1 MFEAKV
7 NKGNVTLSNIHGKKG
22 ILMTEAVC
30 VVKAMARTLSEGDA
44 EEELRYMG
52 DVILAMAKELVGE
65 IDLFEAA
72 DSGRLS

>member
-7 NKGNVTLSNIHGKKG
+7 NKGDVTLRNVCGSKG
-22 ILMTEAVC
+22 TLMTEASC
-30 VVKAMARTLSEGDA
+30 VVKAMAKTLSEGDV
-44 EEELRYMG
+44 EKELLYIG
-52 DVILAMAKELVGE
+52 NIIQAMAKELLGE